1 MIKIKFRKKTA
12 LFLYLHS
19 WHARGWCLPSAA
31 MEGAEA
37 AAALAPADAEPQQ
50 QEEQAPAQAEQE
62 QAPAQEQAE
71 VHPDA
76 GFANGE
82 QVTQA
87 EQPAPT
93 GHSAPPVGTGRGGA
107 Q

>member
-1 MIKIKFRKKTA
+1 
-12 LFLYLHS
+12 
-19 WHARGWCLPSAA
+19 

-93 GHSAPPVGTGRGGA
+93 GHSAPPVGTGREGSPASAGA
-107 Q
+107 CARGCGAPWGARRAT